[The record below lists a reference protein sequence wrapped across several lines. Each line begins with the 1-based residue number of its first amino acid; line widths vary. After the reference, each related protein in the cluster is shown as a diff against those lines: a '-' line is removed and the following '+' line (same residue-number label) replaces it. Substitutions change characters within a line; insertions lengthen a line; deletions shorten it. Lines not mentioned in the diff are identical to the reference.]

1 MMWCKHANA
10 AVRFF
15 LLSPLATLLAL
26 TMMTCSA
33 FAQSVPAA
41 AGATPAANR
50 MIPLEVVINNATG
63 GLWTLLERNG
73 VLYAPTE
80 AFEEWRLNRSTDVAA
95 VEFRGQTWFPLSAV
109 PGFEARFNFAN
120 QSVELVFAPAAFA
133 ATRLARDATTR
144 PELSPA
150 VPAAFLNYDLSYTGS
165 AYRNAPGTR
174 ELGAL
179 TELGLSAS
187 GGVLTSSFIGRNL
200 NSSDAA
206 LPRTWRRLETTYT
219 RDFLDSSSTL
229 RLGDSSTRVGT
240 WGRPTY
246 FGGLQI
252 GRNFALTPGYISQPI
267 PVISGTSSAPSTVE
281 LYINDAL
288 RQTSNVPTGPFTID
302 NFPLLTGAGQ
312 ARVVVRDLLGRET
325 VLVQPFFTHTD
336 LLKQGLTDWSGEA
349 GAVRRNLGIDNA
361 DYGQRFA
368 SGMVRHGVSK
378 SLTLEGRGEWGQDTR
393 GAGFGLSY
401 ALPFQ
406 ALAQAALAVS
416 QDDAA
421 ERGSEWIMGMEKITF
436 RQSFTARAQGAR
448 RDYRQIGM
456 DAAALPH
463 KRQLSAS
470 YSYSTERFG
479 TLGLGAARITT
490 YDRGA
495 LTTYNANYSVRV
507 GQRGTLTFNA
517 TQVSGSSSGNSASV
531 SFLMPLGGG
540 RVTASSS
547 LSHKA
552 GQTDGYASISKGLS
566 SETGT
571 GWRALAGTRAGYGY
585 SEGCLSYQGNKG
597 LLTADVNAFAAQQT
611 VRLGAQ
617 GGVVA
622 MDGHVFATRR
632 VQDSF
637 ALVEVAGYAN
647 VGVGFQGS
655 TLTRTNDHGVA
666 LLPRLLPYQRNS
678 IRLDPSELPISAEI
692 DNIEQIAVPAARS
705 GVKVVFPVRTGR
717 GALIRIV
724 LDDGVAAPAGAEIE
738 LIGDGKEFFV
748 ARRGEAFVTGLQ
760 TTNSLRLKWN
770 GAVCTFEVNLP
781 PGDPDNIARVGP
793 VACQG
798 VAR

>member
-1 MMWCKHANA
+1 M
-10 AVRFF
+10 
-15 LLSPLATLLAL
+15 
-26 TMMTCSA
+26 
-33 FAQSVPAA
+33 
-41 AGATPAANR
+41 
-50 MIPLEVVINNATG
+50 
-63 GLWTLLERNG
+63 
-73 VLYAPTE
+73 APE
-80 AFEEWRLNRSTDVAA
+80 PEHRRGRSGIS
-95 VEFRGQTWFPLSAV
+95 RQTWFPLSAV
-109 PGFEARFNFAN
+109 PGFEARFNFSN

-133 ATRLARDATTR
+133 ATRLARDATAR
-144 PELSPA
+144 PELSPT
-150 VPAAFLNYDLSYTGS
+150 VPAAFLNYDLSYTRS
-165 AYRNAPGTR
+165 ADRNAPGTH

-187 GGVLTSSFIGRNL
+187 GGVLTSSFVGRNL
-200 NSSDAA
+200 NSNDAA

-219 RDFLDSSSTL
+219 RDFLDSSTTL
-229 RLGDSSTRVGT
+229 RLGDSSTRAGT
-240 WGRPTY
+240 WGRPAY

-281 LYINDAL
+281 LYINDVL

-325 VLVQPFFTHTD
+325 VLVQPFFTHTY
-336 LLKQGLTDWSGEA
+336 LLEQGLTDWSGEA
-349 GAVRRNLGIDNA
+349 GAVRRNLGSDSA

-421 ERGSEWIMGMEKITF
+421 GRGSEWMLGMEKITF

-448 RDYRQIGM
+448 RDYRQVSM
-456 DAAALPH
+456 DAAALPY
-463 KRQLSAS
+463 KMQLFGS
-470 YSYSTERFG
+470 YSYSTDGFG
-479 TLGLGAARITT
+479 VLGLGAARIAT

-495 LTTYNANYSVRV
+495 LTTYNTNYSMRV
-507 GQRGTLTFNA
+507 GQRGTLIFNA
-517 TQVSGSSSGNSASV
+517 TRVSGSSSGNSASV
-531 SFLMPLGGG
+531 SFLIPLEAQ
-540 RVTASSS
+540 VTASSS

-571 GWRALAGTRAGYGY
+571 GWRALAGTRAGQSY
-585 SEGCLSYQGNKG
+585 SEGGLSYQGNKG
-597 LLTADVNAFAAQQT
+597 LLRADVNAFAAQQT

-705 GVKVVFPVRTGR
+705 GVKVVFPVRSGR

-724 LDDGVAAPAGAEIE
+724 LDDGAAAPAGAEIE
-738 LIGDGKEFFV
+738 LVGDHKEFFV

-781 PGDPDNIARVGP
+781 PGGPDNIARVGP
-793 VACQG
+793 VVCPG
-798 VAR
+798 VVR